1 MTHLKILKDSGQS
14 YITIKRSAQ
23 MTNIFTR
30 IKDSIAADLH
40 HMMDQKEQK
49 NPIAALNQYLR
60 QSEQEKEKV
69 RKLVERQY
77 RLKGE
82 FSKEY
87 LKAKDFADKR
97 LKQANIAEKASEEEM
112 YNFAMKE
119 HEEYKGRAE
128 RMKNSRE
135 EAITQLEILEQKYEE
150 MKHKLKDMHLR
161 RMELM
166 GRENIAHANHQINLV
181 VSEEADRPYA
191 RFAEMEQYIEG
202 LEYKVNSSY
211 YRSTFDRKIAQLE
224 KEMQE
229 NASAK

>member
-1 MTHLKILKDSGQS
+1 
-14 YITIKRSAQ
+14 

-30 IKDSIAADLH
+30 IKDSVSSDLH
-40 HMMDQKEQK
+40 NIMDQKEQK

-77 RLKGE
+77 KLKDE
-82 FSKEY
+82 FTKEY
-87 LKAKDFADKR
+87 HKAQDLADKR
-97 LKQANIAEKASEEEM
+97 LKQAGIAEKAEEAQMHE
-112 YNFAMKE
+112 FAVRE
-119 HEEYKGRAE
+119 HEEYQVRAD
-128 RMKNSRE
+128 RMKASRE
-135 EAITQLEILEQKYEE
+135 EAVEQLETLEQKYEE

-166 GRENIAHANHQINLV
+166 GRENVAHANHQINKV
-181 VSEEADRPYA
+181 VEETSEKPFS

-202 LEYKVNSSY
+202 LENKVNTSY
-211 YRSTFDRKIAQLE
+211 YRSTFDSKIDKLE

-229 NASAK
+229 KAN

>member
-1 MTHLKILKDSGQS
+1 
-14 YITIKRSAQ
+14 

-30 IKDSIAADLH
+30 IKDSVSSDLH
-40 HMMDQKEQK
+40 NMMDQKEQK

-77 RLKGE
+77 KLKDE
-82 FSKEY
+82 FTREY
-87 LKAKDFADKR
+87 HKAQDLADKR
-97 LKQANIAEKASEEEM
+97 LKQAGIAEKAEEEQM
-112 YNFAMKE
+112 HEFAVRE
-119 HEEYKGRAE
+119 HEEYQVRAD
-128 RMKNSRE
+128 RMKASRE
-135 EAITQLEILEQKYEE
+135 EAVEQLETLEQKYEE

-166 GRENIAHANHQINLV
+166 GRENVAHANHQINKV
-181 VSEEADRPYA
+181 VEETSDKPFS

-202 LEYKVNSSY
+202 LENKVNTSY
-211 YRSTFDRKIAQLE
+211 YRSTFDSKIDKLE

-229 NASAK
+229 KAN